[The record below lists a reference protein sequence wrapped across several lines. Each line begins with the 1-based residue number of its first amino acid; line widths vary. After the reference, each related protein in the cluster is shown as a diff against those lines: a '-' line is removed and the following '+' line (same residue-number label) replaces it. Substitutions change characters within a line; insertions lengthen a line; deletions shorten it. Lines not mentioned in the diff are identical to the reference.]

1 MSWLAKVEDIKG
13 KNAAS
18 TADGFANLVQRS
30 GINLGQNSISAG
42 TYTLTSLL
50 SRNRIK
56 LEAMYRQNWI
66 TGSMIDSVAE
76 DMTRAGM
83 DLSGDVDPS
92 RIEEIQNTF
101 DDMNVWGALLDTI
114 KWARLYGGAVAIIQV
129 AGQDL
134 TSPLRLETIGVGQ
147 FQGLAVYDRW
157 MIQPDLQRMIA
168 SGPDIGLPE
177 YYRVV
182 SGYDATSQT
191 YAYGQS
197 IHYSRL
203 IRQIGIKLPPYQAMT
218 EEYWGE
224 SVLER
229 LEDRLISFDT
239 ATMGAANLIDKAHL
253 RMIGID
259 GLRDILAA
267 GGPAEENLMKMFTY
281 VRQMQT
287 NEGITLLDKN
297 DEWQTGTYTFS
308 GLADMM
314 LQFGQQLS
322 GATQIP
328 LVRLFGMSP
337 AGLNATGES
346 DLRTY
351 YDGIGTKQE
360 TNLRSGIQTL
370 LKVVYRSLYG
380 EDLPPS
386 LKMKFAPLYQTS
398 DTENA
403 VNAKT
408 ITETV
413 IGAHSEGLVSTA
425 VAMRE
430 LRQMSDDTGIF
441 GNISDEDIAA
451 AEVEAVPAAPT
462 AAVLPATPNPLEA
475 APAVEAK
482 PSAMQR
488 IMAWVKGQ

>member
-1 MSWLAKVEDIKG
+1 MSRKKG
-13 KNAAS
+13 KPPASVVAAR
-18 TADGFANLVQRS
+18 AHDGFNNLVQKS
-30 GINLGQNSISAG
+30 GIVPGMNSVSAG
-42 TYTLTSLL
+42 QYNLTSLL

-66 TGSMIDSVAE
+66 TGSMVDSVAE

-83 DLSGDVDPS
+83 DLSGDVDPVQ
-92 RIEEIQNTF
+92 IEGVQAAF
-101 DDMNVWGALLDTI
+101 DELKIWDALLDTI
-114 KWARLYGGAVAIIQV
+114 KWARLYGGAVAIIQIE
-129 AGQDL
+129 GQDL
-134 TSPLRLETIGVGQ
+134 TSPLRVETIGLGQ

-157 MIQPDLQRMIA
+157 MVQPDLARMIP
-168 SGPDIGLPE
+168 SGPDIGLPM

-182 SGYDATSQT
+182 SDYDATSQT

-197 IHYSRL
+197 IHYTRL

-267 GGPAEENLMKMFTY
+267 GGPAEENLVKMFSY

-297 DEWQTGTYTFS
+297 DTWATGTYTFA

-360 TNLRSGIQTL
+360 SNLRTGVLTL
-370 LKVVYRSLYG
+370 INIVFRSLYG
-380 EDLPPS
+380 IDAPKS
-386 LKMKFAPLYQTS
+386 LKMKFAPLWQTS
-398 DTENA
+398 DTERA
-403 VNAKT
+403 TNAKT
-408 ITETV
+408 VTETIV
-413 IGAHSEGLVSTA
+413 GAHEAGLVSTA
-425 VAMRE
+425 VAMKE
-430 LRQMSDDTGIF
+430 LRQQSDDTGIF
-441 GNISDEDIAA
+441 GNISDEDIQA
-451 AEVEAVPAAPT
+451 AELEPPPSAPTEAVA
-462 AAVLPATPNPLEA
+462 PATPNPLEA
-475 APAVEAK
+475 PAVESK
-482 PSAMQR
+482 PTVTQR
-488 IMAWVKGQ
+488 LLAWVKGQ